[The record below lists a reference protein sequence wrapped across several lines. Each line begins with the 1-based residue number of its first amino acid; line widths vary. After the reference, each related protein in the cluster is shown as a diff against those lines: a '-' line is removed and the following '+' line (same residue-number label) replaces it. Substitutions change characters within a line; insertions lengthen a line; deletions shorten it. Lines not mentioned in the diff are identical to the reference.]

1 MFSIVENVL
10 CIVFGSNAITESD
23 SNMIKVVK
31 EPLERLIFLTCLNN
45 DVITRTGKVSVR
57 FGSLS

>member
-10 CIVFGSNAITESD
+10 SIVFGCDAITESD

-31 EPLERLIFLTCLNN
+31 EPLERLTFLTCLNN
-45 DVITRTGKVSVR
+45 DAITRTAKVSVR
-57 FGSLS
+57 FGSLL